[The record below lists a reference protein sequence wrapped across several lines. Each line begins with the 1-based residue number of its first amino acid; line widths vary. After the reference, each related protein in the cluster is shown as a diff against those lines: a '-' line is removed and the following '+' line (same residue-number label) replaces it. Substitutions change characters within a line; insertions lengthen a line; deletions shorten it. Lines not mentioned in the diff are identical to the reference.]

1 MSSTGAAGCMPL
13 KHSISIIE
21 SIPPMVLLQD
31 LLYHEVAAFA
41 QPYLIVKLFQFDVS
55 DFFKMRD
62 FSENEFETN
71 LLQTFL

>member
-1 MSSTGAAGCMPL
+1 
-13 KHSISIIE
+13 
-21 SIPPMVLLQD
+21 MVLLQD